1 MSHLQPESYRHYL
14 RRCVYVFIA
23 VLCGTL
29 LMVAASFAPLGSRRL
44 NIALVLAAAGVNA
57 FLVAGF
63 LMHLISERKLI
74 LTLLLFTAIFFV
86 GLMGLTLFAH
96 GDVPH
101 LTGH

>member
-1 MSHLQPESYRHYL
+1 MREPQPEAWKQYT
-14 RRCVYVFIA
+14 RRCIHVFIA

-29 LMVAASFAPLGSRRL
+29 LMVAASFAPLGNRHF
-44 NIALVLAAAGVNA
+44 NIALVLAAACGNA

-74 LTLLLFTAIFFV
+74 YTLLIFTGIFFA

-96 GDVPH
+96 GDIPH
-101 LTGH
+101 ITGH